1 MTRFRIHF
9 SDGDVVDVSAKTPN
23 AARDEARSRKGGGI
37 VSKVK
42 VVRENVASA
51 PALVPSARDLRSLES
66 REAS

>member
-42 VVRENVASA
+42 VVRQKIASA
-51 PALVPSARDLRSLES
+51 PALAPSARDLGSLDR
-66 REAS
+66 REVR